1 MVVVFAVTR
10 GASAWF
16 AAHPDVLAERDMTP
30 SSDVIRYES
39 AVHSIEDGSTPYVET
54 DFEYP
59 PGSLPFIVVPEVLR
73 SGHSFLVAFILL
85 MLVVDAAGFIA
96 LLLMTGRSGSLLGA
110 WVWVLG
116 LAALGPL
123 VQLRLDLVPAVAT
136 IWAMERT
143 SADDWTGAG
152 AFLGIGAMAKLY
164 PALLIP
170 HALILSRARVRFVI
184 AIVVTIA
191 AFLVPIGPNIDEVAR
206 DVLGYHLQRG
216 VQIESLG
223 GSILFLAQLVGYE
236 GSEVVFNFGA
246 LHFDGG
252 ISELV
257 KTLSSAF
264 ALLGVGACI
273 WLATR
278 VRAAGREAYVEI
290 SFVAITLSVAFG
302 SVFSPQFMIWIVALG
317 AAAVACL
324 PDSPLRAASAALVG
338 VTILTSILT
347 LPFFYPNLLA
357 GAAEP
362 ALFLLARNLILLAI
376 GIWSF
381 VRVHR
386 RIQVDR
392 GVDQGAARVHQ
403 EAAVS

>member
-1 MVVVFAVTR
+1 
-10 GASAWF
+10 
-16 AAHPDVLAERDMTP
+16 MTP
-30 SSDVIRYES
+30 GSDVIRYES
-39 AVHSIEDGSTPYVET
+39 AVQSIEDGSSPYVET

-59 PGSLPFIVVPEVLR
+59 PGSLPFIVVPEMLR
-73 SGHSFLVAFILL
+73 SGHTFLVAFILL

-116 LAALGPL
+116 LAVLGPL

-184 AIVVTIA
+184 AVVVTIT
-191 AFLVPIGPNIDEVAR
+191 AFLVPIGLNIDEVAR

-223 GSILFLAQLVGYE
+223 ASILFLAQLLGYE

-273 WLATR
+273 GLATR
-278 VRAAGREAYVEI
+278 VRTARPRAYIEI
-290 SFVAITLSVAFG
+290 SLVAITLSVAFG
-302 SVFSPQFMIWIVALG
+302 SVFSPQFMIWIVGL

-324 PDSPLRAASAALVG
+324 PDSPLRAVSVALVG

-362 ALFLLARNLILLAI
+362 ALLLLARNLILVAI

-392 GVDQGAARVHQ
+392 ANHETESASGPSTRGLASA
-403 EAAVS
+403 

>member
-1 MVVVFAVTR
+1 
-10 GASAWF
+10 
-16 AAHPDVLAERDMTP
+16 MTP
-30 SSDVIRYES
+30 GSDVIGYES
-39 AVHSIEDGSTPYVET
+39 ALQSIEDGASPYVET

-116 LAALGPL
+116 LAVLGPL

-152 AFLGIGAMAKLY
+152 AFIGIGAMAKLY

-170 HALILSRARVRFVI
+170 NALILSRARVRFVI
-184 AIVVTIA
+184 AVVVTIA

-223 GSILFLAQLVGYE
+223 GSILFLAQLLGYE

-252 ISELV
+252 FSELV

-278 VRAAGREAYVEI
+278 VRAARREAYVEI
-290 SFVAITLSVAFG
+290 SLVAITLSVAFG
-302 SVFSPQFMIWIVALG
+302 SVFSPQFMIWIVGL
-317 AAAVACL
+317 AAAASCL
-324 PDSPLRAASAALVG
+324 PASPLRAPSAALVG

-362 ALFLLARNLILLAI
+362 VLFLLARNLILVAI

-386 RIQVDR
+386 RIQADR
-392 GVDQGAARVHQ
+392 ADHATEPANGPSTRDLASA
-403 EAAVS
+403 